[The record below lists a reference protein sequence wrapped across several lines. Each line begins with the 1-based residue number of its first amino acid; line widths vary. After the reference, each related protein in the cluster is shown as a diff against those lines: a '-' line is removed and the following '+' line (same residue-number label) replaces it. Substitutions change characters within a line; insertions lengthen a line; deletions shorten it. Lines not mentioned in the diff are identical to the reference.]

1 MFHDPSDMAGTHKN
15 THHGSASLQV
25 QDTQSEIR
33 VLLKKLA
40 LWREE
45 SLRHLSEILDSCT
58 NSISKGIKGQAEEV
72 DDLQARYSVTTK
84 WVQNYLQE
92 AVDKLNDEIMQIS
105 EKLSVAQPVM
115 ELEENDSHDPLEMCE
130 PELSGLDTNRK
141 DGETVSSSDD
151 AKGLESG
158 RFEELLVR
166 GDHDQLNDS
175 DFAEL
180 ASPDVKNVEKATK
193 EQSKGEPGGLIKM
206 EVERASD
213 SIGNVVPEKRKI
225 GRGRPATGRKSGG
238 SYCAAEGCYNN
249 QKKDGTAR
257 GITFHRFPK
266 DEVIRKEW
274 AVRINRREA
283 NGKLWMPKSSGM
295 YNLQISHQP
304 FL

>member
-15 THHGSASLQV
+15 IHHGSASLQV

-40 LWREE
+40 SWREE

-158 RFEELLVR
+158 NFSELR
-166 GDHDQLNDS
+166 GDQEHLNDS
-175 DFAEL
+175 DFGESAGLEG
-180 ASPDVKNVEKATK
+180 KNVGHVAKDHKHE
-193 EQSKGEPGGLIKM
+193 SRDIFKM

-295 YNLQISHQP
+295 YNLQISHQM
-304 FL
+304 

>member
-1 MFHDPSDMAGTHKN
+1 MIILFHDPSNMAGTHKKI
-15 THHGSASLQV
+15 HHGSASLQV

-40 LWREE
+40 SWREE

-58 NSISKGIKGQAEEV
+58 NSISKGIKDQAEEV

-92 AVDKLNDEIMQIS
+92 AVDKLNDEITQIS
-105 EKLSVAQPVM
+105 ENLRVAQPVM

-130 PELSGLDTNRK
+130 PELSDLDTNRQ

-151 AKGLESG
+151 AQGIESG
-158 RFEELLVR
+158 
-166 GDHDQLNDS
+166 S
-175 DFAEL
+175 FAEL
-180 ASPDVKNVEKATK
+180 RGDQEHLNNFDF
-193 EQSKGEPGGLIKM
+193 GESDHKKDTIKM
-206 EVERASD
+206 EVERTSD
-213 SIGNVVPEKRKI
+213 NSGKKSKI
-225 GRGRPATGRKSGG
+225 GRGRPATGRIAGG
-238 SYCAAEGCYNN
+238 SYCAAAGCYNN

-295 YNLQISHQP
+295 YNLQISSPTIFMKLGQN
-304 FL
+304 